1 MTLNRN
7 DEDREINHHGRPV
20 DVGEAE
26 SRPAST
32 AKVFC
37 QCDMLLDNLFLLFFV
52 KYDPWHVRLL
62 TKTLL
67 LWMNKFS
74 WRRWKASTKG
84 EEIVISDFRFAESF
98 DFRADN
104 MRDKR
109 KRSLERCQRYCVC
122 WDWNCCILY
131 ICHIDHIFYVQ
142 VHIGLQPS
150 SCANLCLR
158 LLDHRPYPC
167 ILRLDIEGKKLSKIV
182 KNCQICQKCLAS

>member
-1 MTLNRN
+1 M
-7 DEDREINHHGRPV
+7 
-20 DVGEAE
+20 
-26 SRPAST
+26 
-32 AKVFC
+32 
-37 QCDMLLDNLFLLFFV
+37 FV
-52 KYDPWHVRLL
+52 KSDPWHVRLL

-84 EEIVISDFRFAESF
+84 EEIVISDIGFIESF

-122 WDWNCCILY
+122 WDWNCRILY

-167 ILRLDIEGKKLSKIV
+167 ILRLDIEEKKLSKIV
-182 KNCQICQKCLAS
+182 KDCQKCLAS